1 MIESPSTEMASWSP
15 SRILKSRRVSAGI
28 TILPRSSILRT
39 IAVFKILPPV
49 AVPDFFRPLSSRV
62 YRRMA
67 ISGTCDGVGRTHSI
81 HNRLPTVG
89 LFAHRVFVSRGYWFA
104 RFHGWYHPAPVETST
119 NPRKILVAVAWP
131 YASGSRHL
139 GHLAG
144 AYLPSDIFAR
154 YQRAIGNDVLM
165 VSGSDVHGTPITVRA
180 ETEGVGPQ
188 EIVDRYH
195 SEFVR
200 QWDALGFDWD
210 LFTTTGTAN
219 HHAVTQ
225 DVFLRLHEQGYIDQ
239 RSSEQFYDPEAKRF
253 LPDRYVEGTCPH
265 CEYKEARGDQCDNC
279 GRTLDPI
286 DLIDPRSKMT
296 GAVPEQRT
304 TEHFY
309 LRLAEFSDQLRS
321 WLEGRQGW
329 RKHVLNFSLGWIE
342 EGLHDRAITRDI
354 EWGVEVPVDGLGD
367 GKRIY
372 VWFDAVIGYLS
383 ASKEWAM
390 ERGDPDA
397 WQQWWQNDDAEHYY
411 FIGKDN
417 IPFHTIIW
425 PAILMGYGGLHLPTD
440 VPANQY
446 VTFKGGK
453 ASASRGIGLTIGGAL
468 ERYEPDALRYAMAA
482 NLPETSD
489 VDITEA
495 ELVRRINEEL
505 VATWGNLVNRV
516 VSMTHRYFDG
526 VVPIAGD
533 PSEADLAVMRS
544 VDQAIDDAGGHL
556 AGVRL
561 RTALATLLSGA
572 QATNQYL
579 SEVEPWKTAKT
590 DMGRTG
596 TTLNTALQAIAGLA
610 AGFAP
615 FLPATSATVLAT
627 LGLDVS
633 ARQPAWGRQEVVAGT
648 KLGPAVPLFS
658 KVELPADED

>member
-1 MIESPSTEMASWSP
+1 MESTPNS
-15 SRILKSRRVSAGI
+15 
-28 TILPRSSILRT
+28 
-39 IAVFKILPPV
+39 
-49 AVPDFFRPLSSRV
+49 
-62 YRRMA
+62 
-67 ISGTCDGVGRTHSI
+67 
-81 HNRLPTVG
+81 
-89 LFAHRVFVSRGYWFA
+89 
-104 RFHGWYHPAPVETST
+104 
-119 NPRKILVAVAWP
+119 RKILVAVAWP

-144 AYLPSDIFAR
+144 AYLPADIFAR

-180 ETEGVGPQ
+180 EAEGVTPK

-195 SEFVR
+195 SEFVS
-200 QWDALGFDWD
+200 QWETLGFDWD
-210 LFTTTGTAN
+210 LFTTTGTDN

-225 DVFLRLHEQGYIDQ
+225 DMFKRLFDLGYLDK
-239 RSSEQFYDPEAKRF
+239 RTSEQFFDPEAGRF

-265 CEYKEARGDQCDNC
+265 CGYTEARGDQCDNC

-286 DLIDPRSKMT
+286 DLIEPRSQLT
-296 GAVPEQRT
+296 GATPQQRST
-304 TEHFY
+304 DHFY
-309 LRLAEFSDQLRS
+309 FRLSDFAEQLRE
-321 WLEGRQGW
+321 WLESRQGW

-354 EWGVEVPVDGLGD
+354 EWGIEIPVEGLGP

-383 ASKEWAM
+383 ASKEWSAS
-390 ERGDPDA
+390 RGTPDA
-397 WQQWWQNDDAEHYY
+397 WREWWQNDAAEHFY

-425 PAILMGYGGLHLPTD
+425 PAMLMGYGDLHLPTD
-440 VPANQY
+440 VPANQF

-453 ASASRGIGLTIGGAL
+453 ASASRGVGMTIGAAL

-482 NLPETSD
+482 NIPETSD
-489 VDITEA
+489 VDISES
-495 ELVRRINEEL
+495 ELVRRINDEL

-526 VVPIAGD
+526 VVPEPVSLEAADEAALGAVDTALVQAG
-533 PSEADLAVMRS
+533 EQL
-544 VDQAIDDAGGHL
+544 QK
-556 AGVRL
+556 VRL
-561 RTALATLLSGA
+561 RGALATLLAGA

-579 SEVEPWKTAKT
+579 SELEPWKTAKT

-596 TTLNTALQAIAGLA
+596 TTLHTALQAISGLA
-610 AGFAP
+610 TGFAP
-615 FLPATSATVLAT
+615 YLPATSITVLDT
-627 LGLDVS
+627 LGVDAS
-633 ARQPAWGRQEVVAGT
+633 ERQPRWVRAGVPAGT

-658 KVELPADED
+658 KVELPPEAD

>member
-1 MIESPSTEMASWSP
+1 MPVN
-15 SRILKSRRVSAGI
+15 R
-28 TILPRSSILRT
+28 
-39 IAVFKILPPV
+39 PPN
-49 AVPDFFRPLSSRV
+49 S
-62 YRRMA
+62 
-67 ISGTCDGVGRTHSI
+67 
-81 HNRLPTVG
+81 
-89 LFAHRVFVSRGYWFA
+89 
-104 RFHGWYHPAPVETST
+104 
-119 NPRKILVAVAWP
+119 RKILVAVAWP

-180 ETEGVGPQ
+180 ETEGVSPQ

-195 SEFVR
+195 GEFVR

-219 HHAVTQ
+219 HHVVTQ
-225 DVFLRLHEQGYIDQ
+225 DVFLRLHEQGFIDQ
-239 RSSEQFYDPEAKRF
+239 RSSEQFYDPEAQRF

-265 CEYKEARGDQCDNC
+265 CDYKEARGDQCDNC

-286 DLIDPRSKMT
+286 DLIEPRSKMT

-309 LRLAEFSDQLRS
+309 LRLGDFSDELRT
-321 WLEGRQGW
+321 WLESREGW

-354 EWGVEVPVDGLGD
+354 EWGVEVPVDGLGE

-383 ASKEWAM
+383 ASKEWAAQQG
-390 ERGDPDA
+390 EPDA

-417 IPFHTIIW
+417 VPFHTIIW
-425 PAILMGYGGLHLPTD
+425 PAILMGYGDLHLPTD

-453 ASASRGIGLTIGGAL
+453 ASASRGIGLTIGDAL
-468 ERYEPDALRYAMAA
+468 DRYEPDALRYAMAA

-489 VDITEA
+489 VDITES

-526 VVPIAGD
+526 VVPAAGEGSD
-533 PSEADLAVMRS
+533 ADRALLESIDRTLDEAAGNLA
-544 VDQAIDDAGGHL
+544 A
-556 AGVRL
+556 VRL
-561 RTALATLLSGA
+561 RAALATILTGA

-579 SEVEPWKTAKT
+579 SELEPWKTAKT
-590 DMGRTG
+590 DMERTG
-596 TTLNTALQAIAGLA
+596 TTLNIALQAIAGLA
-610 AGFAP
+610 AAFAP
-615 FLPATSATVLAT
+615 FLPATSATVLTT

-633 ARQPAWGRQEVVAGT
+633 ARQPAWGRQEVATGT
-648 KLGPAVPLFS
+648 TLGPAVPLFS